1 MFTGRPLS
9 LARLSTFSAT
19 HFDWVYP
26 ILSKTGACQKKD
38 FMWSLVKGCIE
49 IGVYPDQNLEFEFTP
64 VDFLTDAVVK
74 IMKSGEMNK
83 QYHLFNNHKTGLKNI
98 VRAMSD
104 HYEMKKLS
112 REKWVERISSASNS
126 ARHLAQLLSDG
137 TFEGGYMEFKN
148 DNVVK
153 HVPDFEKG
161 ISVDDEM
168 IRELRDYFVEEGYFP
183 ATNERKHA

>member
-1 MFTGRPLS
+1 
-9 LARLSTFSAT
+9 
-19 HFDWVYP
+19 
-26 ILSKTGACQKKD
+26 
-38 FMWSLVKGCIE
+38 
-49 IGVYPDQNLEFEFTP
+49 
-64 VDFLTDAVVK
+64 
-74 IMKSGEMNK
+74 
-83 QYHLFNNHKTGLKNI
+83 
-98 VRAMSD
+98 
-104 HYEMKKLS
+104 MKKLS